1 MTSGQSY
8 ILFSVAGTSYAVRSE
23 DVRHMEMV
31 EQITPVPNASRDVEG
46 VVFSRGQI
54 VPVINMRTR
63 FGFDRIEHDLGT
75 RLLVVQARDRWVALL
90 VDRAREFVRI
100 PAAAIQPPGQAM
112 AGANYLDGVA
122 TIGERLVLLVKV
134 EALVDASVPEL
145 PNAAGTHGTTSGSS
159 AETRA

>member
-1 MTSGQSY
+1 MTSGESY
-8 ILFSVAGTSYAVRSE
+8 IVFSVAGTSYAVRSE
-23 DVRHMEMV
+23 EVRHMEMI
-31 EQITPVPNASRDVEG
+31 EQITPVPNANPDVEG

-63 FGFDRIEHDLGT
+63 FGFERIEHDLGT
-75 RLLVVQARDRWVALL
+75 RLLVVQARDRWVGLL

-100 PAAAIQPPGQAM
+100 PASAIQAPGHAT
-112 AGANYLDGVA
+112 AGAKYLDGVA

-134 EALVDASVPEL
+134 EMLLEGSVLESP
-145 PNAAGTHGTTSGSS
+145 AGAGGHGIGSGSS